1 MNNFKEREYKVT
13 LFKDRM
19 KIQYNIKNVF
29 KSAKIK
35 NRILP
40 TKKRDKENPYM
51 TTQQYTKTLK
61 KFKNKLYDLDIQ
73 ANKSVYITL
82 TTSSISL

>member
-29 KSAKIK
+29 KS
-35 NRILP
+35 
-40 TKKRDKENPYM
+40 
-51 TTQQYTKTLK
+51 
-61 KFKNKLYDLDIQ
+61 
-73 ANKSVYITL
+73 V
-82 TTSSISL
+82 